1 VGSVESKLAAGF
13 SALGF
18 GGGYGSISGQAC
30 SQHSQETHRRI
41 EMKITVSNAIILV
54 VFLLLILAS
63 VLACAGDKPVS
74 EAGKLQ
80 PVEIRE
86 YQGEKL
92 SSLSANQEGM

>member
-1 VGSVESKLAAGF
+1 
-13 SALGF
+13 
-18 GGGYGSISGQAC
+18 
-30 SQHSQETHRRI
+30 
-41 EMKITVSNAIILV
+41 LV